1 MRLVCNPSNFDRPI
15 AIVGGGGTSTSVLDM
30 LGDYKRLV
38 ALIVDNDIK
47 LFGNKIETVNL
58 NVNSFEK
65 LQEFEGEILIA
76 CAGNDSLCEQL
87 DRLGVAEVNYYY
99 NYLANVALYDSWKDN
114 DDIFNIVSDFAD
126 TKSEESLKA
135 IVASIKT
142 KDFNSSFNLVVPR
155 PFFGSSG
162 FEIRQGEHLIDIGSY
177 QGRHFKAFSLAE
189 LHLIETVT
197 CIEPDQSNNDFLR
210 NIFSEDPKKDRLWKS
225 KLSIINKAIKSE
237 VGFGVNAGGGI
248 SNSVSIFEPNIS
260 GSYNAK
266 KVENITLDDLIYL
279 NPTLITI
286 DIEGDEMELLKG
298 GINLIL
304 GLKPRMAISTYH
316 KPDHLEL
323 VYSFFQKVP
332 GEKQYRFRLHDFGY
346 MDQVLYIEFI

>member
-155 PFFGSSG
+155 PFFGSSDPSH
-162 FEIRQGEHLIDIGSY
+162 FER
-177 QGRHFKAFSLAE
+177 K
-189 LHLIETVT
+189 
-197 CIEPDQSNNDFLR
+197 
-210 NIFSEDPKKDRLWKS
+210 W
-225 KLSIINKAIKSE
+225 
-237 VGFGVNAGGGI
+237 
-248 SNSVSIFEPNIS
+248 
-260 GSYNAK
+260 
-266 KVENITLDDLIYL
+266 
-279 NPTLITI
+279 
-286 DIEGDEMELLKG
+286 
-298 GINLIL
+298 
-304 GLKPRMAISTYH
+304 
-316 KPDHLEL
+316 
-323 VYSFFQKVP
+323 
-332 GEKQYRFRLHDFGY
+332 Y
-346 MDQVLYIEFI
+346 M